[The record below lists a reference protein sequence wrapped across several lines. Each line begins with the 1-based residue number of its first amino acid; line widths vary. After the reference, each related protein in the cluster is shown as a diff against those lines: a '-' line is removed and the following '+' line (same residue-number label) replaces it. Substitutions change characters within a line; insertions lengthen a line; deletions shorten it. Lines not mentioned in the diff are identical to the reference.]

1 MTGTPRLTKQPWP
14 CEGELHIVIEQQREK
29 SWRWTFG
36 ILKKGKVEEHK
47 SCPIFQTCFDQF
59 LLEEVRG
66 RDTAAYISKKED
78 YTKEPLTDLK
88 PAEFVSKLTR
98 RRIEEEAQGRRSIDS
113 IETVDSEQGKQSE
126 NLKIETTSE
135 HPTLRNTSSQSQ
147 TGLVTQPAENKG
159 KTVPGSNTE
168 PEITPQPNQTMAGP
182 AAASGN
188 TAPSTNT
195 QSSTNA
201 GTTTGQ
207 TQPPANPGNPGGGP
221 AATTTGTNQPSGP
234 STKGF
239 EFPKPNEFTGAVDR
253 VTGSTEAREWI
264 ASVKAY
270 LQFHKISDESQQVYF
285 ALHLCKKKAYQWASI
300 YIKW

>member
-1 MTGTPRLTKQPWP
+1 
-14 CEGELHIVIEQQREK
+14 
-29 SWRWTFG
+29 
-36 ILKKGKVEEHK
+36 
-47 SCPIFQTCFDQF
+47 
-59 LLEEVRG
+59 
-66 RDTAAYISKKED
+66 
-78 YTKEPLTDLK
+78 
-88 PAEFVSKLTR
+88 
-98 RRIEEEAQGRRSIDS
+98 
-113 IETVDSEQGKQSE
+113 
-126 NLKIETTSE
+126 
-135 HPTLRNTSSQSQ
+135 
-147 TGLVTQPAENKG
+147 
-159 KTVPGSNTE
+159 
-168 PEITPQPNQTMAGP
+168 MAGP

-221 AATTTGTNQPSGP
+221 AATATGTNQPAGP
-234 STKGF
+234 SAKGF

-300 YIKW
+300 YIKWWGTTPTPETQEYVDVGQDWGKFEDRFFAQFATGNLSQVASDIIHDKLTYDKEKGIAEFAAKFRELANQTDWNNEAKRQTFRAILPPWIKSKLVSTTNVPRDYEEFVDFVVQIVEQQENFDGNTGRRNQNISAAQTNTYNNQRG